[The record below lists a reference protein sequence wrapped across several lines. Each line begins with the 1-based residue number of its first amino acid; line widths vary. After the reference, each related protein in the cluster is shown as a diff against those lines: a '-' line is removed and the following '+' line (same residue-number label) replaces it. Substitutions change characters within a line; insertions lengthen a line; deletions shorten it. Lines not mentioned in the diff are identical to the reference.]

1 MNSSK
6 LPSGSR
12 MYTLE
17 APFLRP
23 PWRATGPSM
32 TLAPARS
39 SKAFSDS
46 GVPSQTKHKSPQGG
60 LAAEARSVKL
70 SCCQVEG
77 R

>member
-12 MYTLE
+12 VYTLD
-17 APFLRP
+17 AAFLRP

-32 TLAPARS
+32 ILAPAQS

-46 GVPSQTKHKSPQGG
+46 GVPSQTKHKSPLGG
-60 LAAEARSVKL
+60 L
-70 SCCQVEG
+70 G
-77 R
+77 GGGGGG